1 LESVT
6 ETARVL
12 LTAAIVSAVAL
23 TTFVWRLSRPDR
35 APHQKLVDQLY
46 LSQWAAL
53 LLAAAG
59 AVSLG
64 LAVAAAAAPGAV
76 LEVIGGLITI
86 AASLVI
92 LRREPR
98 EALLA
103 AGALFLLHALFD
115 WAHRPS
121 LITVSFIPWWWVTG
135 SALYDIYLAALC
147 LVAIRKADEP

>member
-1 LESVT
+1 MESVT

-12 LTAAIVSAVAL
+12 LTAAILSAVVL
-23 TTFVWRLSRPDR
+23 TTFVWRLTRPDR

-53 LLAAAG
+53 LLAASG

-64 LAVAAAAAPGAV
+64 LAVAASAAPGAV
-76 LEVIGGLITI
+76 LEVIVGLATI
-86 AASLVI
+86 ALSLLV

-103 AGALFLLHALFD
+103 AGAFFILHALFD
-115 WAHRPS
+115 WAHRPA
-121 LITVSFIPWWWVTG
+121 LIIVDFIPWWWLSG
-135 SALYDIYLAALC
+135 SAIYDVYIAALC
-147 LVAIRKADEP
+147 FVAIRKAD

>member
-1 LESVT
+1 MT

-12 LTAAIVSAVAL
+12 LTAAILSAVVL
-23 TTFVWRLSRPDR
+23 TAFVWRLTRPDR

-53 LLAAAG
+53 LLAASG

-64 LAVAAAAAPGAV
+64 LAVAASAAPGAA
-76 LEVIGGLITI
+76 LEVIVGLATI
-86 AASLVI
+86 ALSLLV

-103 AGALFLLHALFD
+103 AGALFVLHALFD
-115 WAHRPS
+115 WAHRPA
-121 LITVSFIPWWWVTG
+121 LIVVNFIPWWWLSG
-135 SALYDIYLAALC
+135 SAMYDVYIAALC
-147 LVAIRKADEP
+147 FVAIRKAD

>member
-1 LESVT
+1 MT

-12 LTAAIVSAVAL
+12 LTAAILSAVVL
-23 TTFVWRLSRPDR
+23 TAFVWRLTRPDR

-53 LLAAAG
+53 LLAASG

-64 LAVAAAAAPGAV
+64 LAVAASAAPGAA
-76 LEVIGGLITI
+76 LEVIVGLATI
-86 AASLVI
+86 ALSLLV

-103 AGALFLLHALFD
+103 AGALFILHALFD

-121 LITVSFIPWWWVTG
+121 LIVVDFIPWWWLSG
-135 SALYDIYLAALC
+135 SAIYDVYIAALC
-147 LVAIRKADEP
+147 FMAIRKAD

>member
-23 TTFVWRLSRPDR
+23 TTFVWRLTRLDR
-35 APHQKLVDQLY
+35 APHQRLVDQLY

-53 LLAAAG
+53 LLAASG

-64 LAVAAAAAPGAV
+64 LAVSAASAPGAS
-76 LEVIGGLITI
+76 LEVVAGLATIGL
-86 AASLVI
+86 SLMV

-98 EALLA
+98 EALLSA
-103 AGALFLLHALFD
+103 AVLFLLHALFL

-121 LITVSFIPWWWVTG
+121 LIVVAFVPDWWITG
-135 SALYDIYLAALC
+135 SAMYDVYLAALC
-147 LVAIRKADEP
+147 LVATRRVEER

>member
-1 LESVT
+1 MT

-12 LTAAIVSAVAL
+12 LTAAILSAVVL
-23 TTFVWRLSRPDR
+23 TTFVWRLTRPDR

-53 LLAAAG
+53 LLAASG

-64 LAVAAAAAPGAV
+64 LAVAASAAPGAT
-76 LEVIGGLITI
+76 LEVIVGLATI
-86 AASLVI
+86 ALSLLV

-103 AGALFLLHALFD
+103 AGALFILHALFV
-115 WAHRPS
+115 WAHRPA
-121 LITVSFIPWWWVTG
+121 LIVVDFIPWWWLAG
-135 SALYDIYLAALC
+135 SALYDVYMAALC
-147 LVAIRKADEP
+147 FVAIRKAD